1 MKRLAN
7 IALILSI
14 LFLGMNVYADGD
26 IKKDAKKSATEKAI
40 STFENAFD
48 TELSLENWMTEIK
61 EFTNNDY
68 FTEET
73 MELENWMTES
83 FDSNSIEFVE
93 AELTLENWMTETFS
107 FEEEELVMED
117 WMTKSFNTED
127 TFKEEAL
134 QLEDWMFDLKR

>member
-1 MKRLAN
+1 MKRLTN
-7 IALILSI
+7 IALTLSI

-26 IKKDAKKSATEKAI
+26 IKKDSKKSATEKAI
-40 STFENAFD
+40 SRIENTFD

-61 EFTNNDY
+61 EFTNSDY
-68 FTEET
+68 FSEET

-83 FDSNSIEFVE
+83 FDSNSTEFAE
-93 AELTLENWMTETFS
+93 AELVMEDWMTETFS
-107 FEEEELVMED
+107 FVEEELVMED

-134 QLEDWMFDLKR
+134 QLEDWMISF